1 MDDYVSKWRQKQLRK
16 DEAGVKGYMRTEV
29 RLAGFG
35 GQGII
40 RAGLMLAM
48 AASIH
53 SDKNAVQ
60 TQSYGPESRGGSCKS
75 EVVISDEEI
84 DYPKVVEP
92 DVLVVMSQ
100 EAFNTYATTLKA
112 NGTLLIDSDM
122 VPRRELEG
130 NVHVFMVPSTKM
142 AEELG
147 KTIVA
152 NVVMLGALV
161 AITGITTAD
170 AFKNSLLSNIPKG
183 TEKLNLTA
191 FEKGYEHGKKLLEEA
206 SKN

>member
-1 MDDYVSKWRQKQLRK
+1 
-16 DEAGVKGYMRTEV
+16 MRTEV

-100 EAFNTYATTLKA
+100 EAFNTYADTLKP
-112 NGTLLIDSDM
+112 NGTLLLDPDM
-122 VPRRELEG
+122 VPRHESEG
-130 NVHVFMVPSTKM
+130 KVHIFKVPSTKM
-142 AEELG
+142 AEEMG

-161 AITGITTAD
+161 AITSITTAD

-191 FEKGYEHGKKLLEEA
+191 LDKGFEYGKTLLEET
-206 SKN
+206 SKD

>member
-1 MDDYVSKWRQKQLRK
+1 MT
-16 DEAGVKGYMRTEV
+16 GVGKKLRTEV

-48 AASIH
+48 AACIH
-53 SDKNAVQ
+53 GDKNAVQ

-84 DYPKVVEP
+84 DYPRVVEP

-100 EAFNTYATTLKA
+100 EAFTTYADTIKS
-112 NGTLLIDSDM
+112 NGTLLLDPDM
-122 VPRRELEG
+122 VPRHEFKG
-130 NVHVFMVPSTKM
+130 NAQVFMIPSTKI

-161 AITGITTAD
+161 AITDITSHE

-183 TEKLNLTA
+183 TEKLNLAA
-191 FEKGYEHGKKLLEEA
+191 FEKGYEYGKKLLEGTN
-206 SKN
+206 KD